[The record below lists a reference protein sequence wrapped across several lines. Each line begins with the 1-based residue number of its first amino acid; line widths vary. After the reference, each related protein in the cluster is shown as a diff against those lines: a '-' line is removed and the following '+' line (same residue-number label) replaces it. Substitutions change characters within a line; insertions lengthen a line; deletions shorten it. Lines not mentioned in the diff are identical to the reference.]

1 MGLGPIPAERQRAI
15 IYTSSFT
22 LLGVNAEI
30 IAIGSELLTPHR
42 QDTNSLYLT
51 ERLNELGVEVRFK
64 CIVGDDAEGLTA
76 AAKLAMRRSD
86 IIIFSGGL
94 GPTEDDLT
102 RESVAEALGLTLQ
115 RDATILA
122 KLEERFAKRGYK
134 MSPNNAKQAD
144 VISSAAVLPNPLGS
158 APGQWIAGKYDGQ
171 ERLLML
177 LPGPPYEMKA
187 MFEAECMPRLKAR
200 VPVQH
205 IATRTLKMAMIPE
218 SQVDARVAPIYKTY
232 TDVQTTIL
240 AGGGEI
246 QLHLRCRKDSQAE
259 AEARVEELAEKIE
272 DEMGDAIFSR
282 KGETMEQIISYLLQM
297 RSMTLAVAE
306 SCTGGLLAE
315 RITSIGGSSRYFL
328 GGAVVYSNEL
338 KTQFAN
344 VPKAL
349 IGQHGAVSRE
359 VAAAMAEGIRKRC
372 LSSYGVGITGV
383 AGPAGGT
390 EQKPVG
396 LVYIAL
402 AGEEG
407 TQVVERNFPGDRKR
421 VRQFATEQALEMI
434 RRALL

>member
-1 MGLGPIPAERQRAI
+1 LPARTAEGGCPYVR
-15 IYTSSFT
+15 SFT
-22 LLGVNAEI
+22 LLLVNAEI
-30 IAIGSELLTPHR
+30 IAVGSELLTPHR

-51 ERLNELGVEVRFK
+51 EKLNELGVEVRFK
-64 CIVGDDAEGLTA
+64 CIVGDDLEGLTA

-86 IIIFSGGL
+86 IILFSGGL

-102 RESVAEALGLTLQ
+102 REAVAAALGLTLQ
-115 RDATILA
+115 RDAGIIA
-122 KLEERFAKRGYK
+122 RLEERFAKRGIK
-134 MSPNNAKQAD
+134 MSANNAKQAD
-144 VISSAAVLPNPLGS
+144 ILSGATVLANPMGT
-158 APGQWIAGKYDGQ
+158 APGQWVGGKYDGR

-177 LPGPPYEMKA
+177 LPGPPYELKA
-187 MFEAECMPRLKAR
+187 MFEAECIPRLRSR
-200 VPVQH
+200 VPVRH

-232 TDVQTTIL
+232 TDVETTIL

-246 QLHLRCRKDSQAE
+246 QLHLRCRKDSQAD

-272 DEMGDAIFSR
+272 DELGDAIFSR
-282 KGETMEQIISYLLQM
+282 KGETIEQIVSYLLQM

-315 RITSIGGSSRYFL
+315 RITSLSGSSRYFL

-344 VPKAL
+344 VPKKL
-349 IGQHGAVSRE
+349 IDQQGAVSRE

-372 LSSYGVGITGV
+372 LASYGVGITGV
-383 AGPAGGT
+383 AGPGGGT

-421 VRQFATEQALEMI
+421 IRQFATQQALEMI